1 MSYYKVGNEIFQ
13 WKDYLMRSYLGT
25 RSGKLLIGLAAF
37 NYRLSRTQQVIK
49 NSFGIFFA
57 RWRLFCKPICDGKE
71 NFTSYILARD
81 ASHNFPQQNKNAS
94 YCPRGFVDYK
104 ANSEFWPRE
113 RRWIVHDDVGCFM
126 SIGRYQGPRYEKK
139 MRKML
144 SKWEMIFKIIA
155 AAIETCC
162 LGCKFV
168 SNTQSMSRKMI
179 NLKVLLLKVK
189 TMHSKTCF
197 YASQYRNPCY
207 F

>member
-139 MRKML
+139 NEKNAVKMRDDFQDY
-144 SKWEMIFKIIA
+144 SS
-155 AAIETCC
+155 
-162 LGCKFV
+162 
-168 SNTQSMSRKMI
+168 SNRD
-179 NLKVLLLKVK
+179 LLPWLQICVQHTEHVK
-189 TMHSKTCF
+189 EDD
-197 YASQYRNPCY
+197 
-207 F
+207 